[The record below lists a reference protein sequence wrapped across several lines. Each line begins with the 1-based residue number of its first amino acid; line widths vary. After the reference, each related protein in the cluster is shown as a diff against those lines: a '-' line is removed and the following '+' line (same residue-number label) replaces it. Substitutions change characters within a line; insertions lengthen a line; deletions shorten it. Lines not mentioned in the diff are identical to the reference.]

1 MRDRRIEFI
10 LVLCAA
16 VMIGA
21 RIFGPS
27 ALQRQDQ
34 PRTVSYTADI
44 AANDRWLLPRDMFG
58 NPSTKPP
65 LVNWLAA
72 PLLKLGFWT
81 EWVVKMPM
89 LLGSLTT
96 LALMV
101 FMANY
106 LLSNRDVALLAG
118 IAWLVNPANMSM
130 IYHCRPDPVLIALL
144 TGAWIFG
151 TRIVRG
157 KDDPSFLIIAGFWI
171 CIGLAG
177 LTKGPAALVPIIY
190 LPLAARMISGR
201 WSLMHR
207 SQWWWGLPLAAGIFL
222 LWAIPCAIRYPDAF
236 YNVLIKRELIAHS
249 LGLGHQLGN
258 KHITSEGP
266 IAALKLIWQNP
277 AWFVGRFAP
286 WSLGAIAALIMIGWR
301 NWFRHELAPAILW
314 FFLVLIFFGLSA
326 HKTADYIQPAFPAA
340 AILAAWFCQ
349 NALRRFYIQPLHIA
363 IASLLLALGLSIHF
377 DFFSSLARDRRGENV
392 KDFAREVRGTVHD
405 DPLVFVNTGYNTLEF
420 FLQRHQPSAVP
431 SAEEW
436 INAKW
441 VIAPL
446 LADLPA
452 VIVSKPLPTAPN
464 SRSVILSLYS
474 MDQVRDRIGK

>member
-1 MRDRRIEFI
+1 
-10 LVLCAA
+10 
-16 VMIGA
+16 MIGA
-21 RIFGPS
+21 RILGPS

-44 AANDRWLLPRDMFG
+44 AANDRWLLPRDIFG
-58 NPSTKPP
+58 DPATKPP

-81 EWVVKMPM
+81 EWAVKMPM

-96 LALMV
+96 LALTV

-106 LLSNRDVALLAG
+106 LLGNRAVAFLAG

-130 IYHCRPDPVLIALL
+130 IYHCRPDPVLIAFL
-144 TGAWIFG
+144 TGAWILG
-151 TRIVRG
+151 TRIVCD
-157 KDDPSFLIIAGFWI
+157 KDPPSFLIISGFWI
-171 CIGLAG
+171 CIGLAS

-190 LPLAARMISGR
+190 LPLAARIIAGR
-201 WSLMHR
+201 WSLVHR
-207 SQWWWGLPLAAGIFL
+207 SRWWWGLPLAAGIFL
-222 LWAIPCAIRYPDAF
+222 LWAIPCSIHYPDAF

-249 LGLGHQLGN
+249 LGLGHQFGN
-258 KHITSEGP
+258 KHVTSEGP

-277 AWFVGRFAP
+277 VWFVGRFAP
-286 WSLGAIAALIMIGWR
+286 WSLGAIAALIMIEWR
-301 NWFRHELAPAILW
+301 KWFRHELAPAILW
-314 FFLVLIFFGLSA
+314 LFLVLIFFGLSA

-349 NALRRFYIQPLHIA
+349 NALPRVRLQMQHFA
-363 IASLLLALGLSIHF
+363 FASLLFAVGLSVHF
-377 DFFSSLARDRRGENV
+377 VFFSSLTRDQRGENV
-392 KDFAREVRGTVHD
+392 KDFAREVRGTVRD

-420 FLQRHQPSAVP
+420 FLHRHQPSAVP
-431 SAEEW
+431 SAEEQ

-446 LADLPA
+446 LTDIPA
-452 VIVSKPLPTAPN
+452 VIVSKPLTTAPI
-464 SRSVILSLYS
+464 SRSVILGLYS

>member
-1 MRDRRIEFI
+1 VRDLRIQFV

-58 NPSTKPP
+58 DPATKPP

-81 EWVVKMPM
+81 EWAVKMPM

-96 LALMV
+96 LALTV

-106 LLSNRDVALLAG
+106 LLGNRDLAFLAG

-130 IYHCRPDPVLIALL
+130 IYHCRPDPVLIAFL
-144 TGAWIFG
+144 TAAWILG
-151 TRIVRG
+151 TRIVSD
-157 KDDPSFLIIAGFWI
+157 KETPSILSIAGFWI
-171 CIGLAG
+171 CIGLAS

-190 LPLAARMISGR
+190 LPLAARMIGGR

-207 SQWWWGLPLAAGIFL
+207 SQWWWGLPLATGIFL
-222 LWAIPCAIRYPDAF
+222 LWAIPGAIRYPDAF

-249 LGLGHQLGN
+249 LGLGHQFGN

-277 AWFVGRFAP
+277 IWFVGRFAP
-286 WSLGAIAALIMIGWR
+286 WSLGAIAALIVIGWHKR
-301 NWFRHELAPAILW
+301 FRHELAPAILW
-314 FFLVLIFFGLSA
+314 FFLVLIFFAFSA

-340 AILAAWFCQ
+340 AILAAWFCGT
-349 NALRRFYIQPLHIA
+349 AWRRFHIQPLHIA
-363 IASLLLALGLSIHF
+363 FAALLLAVGLSVHF

-392 KDFAREVRGTVHD
+392 KDFAREVRGTVHE

-420 FLQRHQPSAVP
+420 FLHRPRPGAVP
-431 SAEEW
+431 SAEEK

-441 VIAPL
+441 VIAPVFS
-446 LADLPA
+446 DIPA
-452 VIVSKPLPTAPN
+452 MVVSKPLPTAPI
-464 SRSVILSLYS
+464 SRSVILGLYS